1 MRVANWKAK
10 EIFSQVREEA
20 IVAVIG
26 VMDDVA
32 AAARARCPVG
42 TVTRSG
48 ETVLRMV
55 SFTPTRGRGK
65 GQSVSFMGKQWT
77 GREPGSLR
85 GSIRR
90 VLKSDRPGN
99 VRVYAGNA
107 KVVYAHMVEYGT
119 AKMSPRP
126 FMRFAFSEMKN
137 GLIDRIEKGIQKVP
151 EVKR

>member
-20 IVAVIG
+20 IAAVIG

-48 ETVLRMV
+48 DTVMKV
-55 SFTPTRGRGK
+55 ISFTPRKGRNK
-65 GQSVSFMGKQWT
+65 GQPVSFMGKQWT

-85 GSIRR
+85 DSIRR
-90 VLKSDRPGN
+90 VLKPERPGN
-99 VRVYAGNA
+99 VRVYAGNTR
-107 KVVYAHMVEYGT
+107 VFYAHMVEYGT

-126 FMRFAFSEMKN
+126 FMRFAFRETTGNLVAK
-137 GLIDRIEKGIQKVP
+137 IEQGIGKVP
-151 EVKR
+151 EVKK

>member
-20 IVAVIG
+20 IAAVIG

-32 AAARARCPVG
+32 LAAKARCPVG

-48 ETVLRMV
+48 DTVMKVV
-55 SFTPTRGRGK
+55 SFTPTRGPGK
-65 GQSVSFMGKQWT
+65 GQPVSFMGKQWT

-85 GSIRR
+85 ASIRR
-90 VLKSDRPGN
+90 VLKPERPGN

-107 KVVYAHMVEYGT
+107 KVFYAHMVEYGT
-119 AKMSPRP
+119 VKMGPRP
-126 FMRFAFSEMKN
+126 FMRFAFRETVGN
-137 GLIDRIEKGIQKVP
+137 LTDRIEKGIQKVP
-151 EVKR
+151 EVKK